1 MRTGVGSTGSPNLR
15 PTPSPTGGGK
25 IMSHHDLEAG
35 TEAAGVHLPR
45 PDARIRPLGLG
56 DRAMMAE
63 SRGSAPTLGPQAH
76 RPPTTL
82 VRVLLCEDQEVFR
95 LGLRVVLEA
104 EPDIAVVAET
114 AHLPGALAAANGVGT
129 QVVVV
134 RQGLVGGATL
144 PLLRDLCGRG
154 PAVLVLAEQGEQAE
168 SDLVDVLQAGVRGYL
183 PRRSAAQRLVDGV
196 RALARHEPA
205 LDPTATSELVRY
217 LTCSEARDSSVTRAL
232 DRLTDRQREVA
243 ELVAQGLSNEEIA
256 GRLFLS
262 LATVKS
268 HLTASM
274 RRLDVRTRTQLAI
287 LVNRDRPPAA

>member
-1 MRTGVGSTGSPNLR
+1 
-15 PTPSPTGGGK
+15 
-25 IMSHHDLEAG
+25 MSHYDVGTGPGFADFRRRGRDGEPGRYHD
-35 TEAAGVHLPR
+35 
-45 PDARIRPLGLG
+45 G
-56 DRAMMAE
+56 DVATTSEMGRSPPA
-63 SRGSAPTLGPQAH
+63 LGPHAS

-104 EPDIAVVAET
+104 QPDMAVVAET
-114 AHLPGALAAANGVGT
+114 NHLPGALEAADGVGT

-134 RQGLVGGATL
+134 RQGLVEGATL
-144 PLLRDLCGRG
+144 PLLRDLCDRG
-154 PAVLVLAEQGEQAE
+154 TAVLVLAEPGDGAASE
-168 SDLVDVLQAGVRGYL
+168 LVEVLQAGVRGYL

-205 LDPTATSELVRY
+205 LDSTATSELVRY
-217 LTCSEARDSSVTRAL
+217 LTCRGARDDSAKRVL

-287 LVNRDRPPAA
+287 LVNRDHPGAA

>member
-1 MRTGVGSTGSPNLR
+1 
-15 PTPSPTGGGK
+15 
-25 IMSHHDLEAG
+25 MSHEELGSQPQRSSAQLPGSDAQTGRLVPD
-35 TEAAGVHLPR
+35 GVATPPPR
-45 PDARIRPLGLG
+45 RRSVPGLG
-56 DRAMMAE
+56 PRA
-63 SRGSAPTLGPQAH
+63 T

-104 EPDIAVVAET
+104 QPDMAVVAET
-114 AHLPGALAAANGVGT
+114 AHLPGAVAAADDVGT

-134 RQGLVGGATL
+134 RQGLVGGGTL
-144 PLLRDLCGRG
+144 PLLRDLCQRG
-154 PAVLVLAEQGEQAE
+154 TAVLVLAESGDEAE
-168 SDLVDVLQAGVRGYL
+168 SELVDVLQAGVRGYL
-183 PRRSAAQRLVDGV
+183 PRRSAAQRVVEGV

-205 LDPTATSELVRY
+205 LDPSATSELVRY
-217 LTCSEARDSSVTRAL
+217 LTRPAVRRSGSEMRAL
-232 DRLTDRQREVA
+232 ERLTDRQREVA
-243 ELVAQGLSNEEIA
+243 ELVAQGMSNEEIA

-287 LVNRDRPPAA
+287 LVNRDHPPAA